1 MVAHRGVRINVSKG
15 DLADEAYVDFQN
27 TFDKA
32 LHQRLLK
39 KTKQG
44 LGKAFLW
51 TEGWLKDKKRQVGLQ
66 GHFSG

>member
-15 DLADEAYVDFQN
+15 DPADEAYVDFQN

-39 KTKQG
+39 KK
-44 LGKAFLW
+44 LSK
-51 TEGWLKDKKRQVGLQ
+51 V
-66 GHFSG
+66 